1 MNKNTIIKK
10 ENRYLA
16 NHSWLRSY
24 HLFSF
29 AEYYD
34 YNNNNFW
41 NLRVFNDDFID
52 AKIWFWLHPHSN
64 MEILTIVLNWWIT
77 HGDNLWNTETTY
89 AWEIQTMTAWTGIFH
104 SEQNFLDEEVHLYQI
119 WFSPSKIWLT
129 PDYKNHKI
137 LLENNKLNLLA
148 SWNEEDKVWFL
159 NSFVKVF
166 RWIFDKWE
174 KFEYEILE
182 NRGLFIYVSFWTIK
196 NWDEII
202 SSGDQIRFSEIWLYS
217 FEVLE
222 KTDFILINVL
232 NK

>member
-1 MNKNTIIKK
+1 
-10 ENRYLA
+10 
-16 NHSWLRSY
+16 
-24 HLFSF
+24 
-29 AEYYD
+29 
-34 YNNNNFW
+34 
-41 NLRVFNDDFID
+41 
-52 AKIWFWLHPHSN
+52 

-148 SWNEEDKVWFL
+148 SWNKEDKVWFL

-166 RWIFDKWE
+166 RWMFDKWE